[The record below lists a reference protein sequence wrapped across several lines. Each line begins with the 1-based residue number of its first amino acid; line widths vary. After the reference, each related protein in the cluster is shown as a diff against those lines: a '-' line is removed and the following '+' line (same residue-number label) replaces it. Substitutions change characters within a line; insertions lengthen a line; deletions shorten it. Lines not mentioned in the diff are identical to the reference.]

1 MTYRHI
7 KIIAFVFSLLM
18 SVQTAKAQHDL
29 HITEA
34 RRTIEPMT
42 VPMQRLDFN
51 NEICALVKVLL
62 PMDGVKFEGNVVG
75 EPVFKTS
82 EYWVYLTPGTK
93 MLNIK
98 APGHYPVMA
107 DFRELELGPLD
118 SKTIYYLTVKPTG
131 NVNASKPAVP
141 TTNYVVMKITPAA
154 AIVEIDGQPRET
166 ADGSVTALLRLGEHS
181 YTVKAVGYQPQTGR
195 FLITDKEKTR
205 LDITLKS
212 EKAQLNVA
220 TLPDVEI
227 YLDGTLKG
235 TGQWTGELLPGLY
248 NVELRRAG
256 YQTLAETVELHQSET
271 HKISKTE
278 FTPIYSSL
286 TVDYKPVD
294 AIIKLDG
301 KTVGQTPDRIDNV
314 LVGEHSLSIEAPGY
328 RTHTQKVTLAEGEPQ
343 TLTGSLQKA
352 YGNSDIA
359 TDVEL
364 STTPINESLCV
375 ERDGQ
380 IYYITALQWDGL
392 SDRYKYT
399 KKGLCIVSG
408 NERFLLSLNYSRGM
422 NWVTAMKRYGDA
434 LPSKSQAEVI
444 GANLT
449 FINRMIQKFG
459 GTPTSSLSFWTKTKK
474 SESMAWALGYDGQV
488 RGTNMS
494 GYSNVR
500 TVSPIPERVTMDQ
513 ISTQPIDM
521 ALCVQW
527 DGHTGYVTERQWMN
541 LTDAQKKSLKKLG
554 VCVISGTTKFLV
566 DLYHGYETQ
575 WGGSGPSLA
584 QARIMAK
591 NHIAI
596 NNAIKSFDGDSNP
609 EFRYW
614 TKESKG
620 NSEYAW
626 LVDMKRGEVVT
637 NYKVVPIRTRA
648 VYPLPE

>member
-1 MTYRHI
+1 MAYRLI
-7 KIIAFVFSLLM
+7 RIFLFLLLI
-18 SVQTAKAQHDL
+18 SAQTAGAQEL
-29 HITEA
+29 RITEA
-34 RRTIEPMT
+34 RRAMEPMT

-75 EPVFKTS
+75 DPVFKTN

-98 APGHYPVMA
+98 APGYYPVMA
-107 DFRELELGPLD
+107 DFRDLELGPLD

-131 NVNASKPAVP
+131 NVSASKPAAP
-141 TTNYVVMKITPAA
+141 TTNYVVMKVTPTTAT
-154 AIVEIDGQPRET
+154 VEIDGQPREA
-166 ADGSVTALLRLGEHS
+166 ADGSVTALLKLGEHT
-181 YTVKAVGYQPQTGR
+181 YTVKAAGYQPQTGS
-195 FLITDKEKTR
+195 FLITDKEKTH
-205 LDITLKS
+205 LQITLKS
-212 EKAQLNVA
+212 EKATLNVA

-235 TGQWTGELLPGLY
+235 KGRWNGELLPGLY
-248 NVELRRAG
+248 SVELRRAG
-256 YQTLAETVELHQSET
+256 HRTVSETVELHQSET
-271 HKISKTE
+271 RDISQTE
-278 FTPIYSSL
+278 FTPVYSSL
-286 TVDYKPVD
+286 TVDYRPVD
-294 AIIKLDG
+294 ATIKLDG
-301 KTVGQTPDRIDNV
+301 NIVGQTPDRIDNV
-314 LVGEHSLSIEAPGY
+314 LTGEHQLSIEAPGY
-328 RTHTQKVTLAEGEPQ
+328 RTHTQKVTLAEGEPM
-343 TLTGSLQKA
+343 TLTGTLQKTF
-352 YGNSDIA
+352 GNSDTA

-375 ERDGQ
+375 ERDDQ
-380 IYYITALQWDGL
+380 IYYVTALQWDEL
-392 SDRYKYT
+392 PNRYSYT
-399 KKGLCIVSG
+399 KRGLCIVSG

-434 LPSKSQAEVI
+434 LPSKSQAEII

-474 SESMAWALGYDGQV
+474 SESMAWTLGYDGQV
-488 RGTNMS
+488 KGSNMS

-500 TVSPIPERVTMDQ
+500 TVSPIPERVTPDQ
-513 ISTQPIDM
+513 FSAQPIDM

-541 LTDAQKKSLKKLG
+541 LTDSQKKSLKKLG

-566 DLYHGYETQ
+566 DLYHGHETQ
-575 WGGSGPSLA
+575 WCGSGPSLA

-614 TKESKG
+614 TRESKG

-637 NYKVVPIRTRA
+637 NYKVVPIRTRE